1 MLDLHENVR
10 GVSLTVKV
18 QPRARRTAIIG
29 EAGGVL
35 RIALTAPP
43 VEGRANQACID
54 FLAELMGLPKSAV
67 TIISG
72 EHGRKKVVRLAG
84 ISASVVRDKL
94 GC

>member
-1 MLDLHENVR
+1 MLDLHENAH

-29 EAGGVL
+29 EAGGAL
-35 RIALTAPP
+35 KIALTAPP
-43 VEGRANQACID
+43 VEGRANQACIE
-54 FLAELMGLPKSAV
+54 FFAKLLGLPKSAV

-84 ISASVVRDKL
+84 ISANVVRDKL
-94 GC
+94 SL